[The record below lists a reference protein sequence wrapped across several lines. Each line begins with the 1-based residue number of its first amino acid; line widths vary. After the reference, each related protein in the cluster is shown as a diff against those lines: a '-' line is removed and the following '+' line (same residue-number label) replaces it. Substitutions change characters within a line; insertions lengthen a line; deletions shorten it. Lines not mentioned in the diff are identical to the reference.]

1 MKGYKKL
8 NEQQILKKQFFK
20 YMRYNI
26 IMLLVI
32 FVLFGFF
39 IAFLVSRLTYTS
51 VNVALNNAVNE
62 IKNVV
67 SRVEVDDKFLMEDFP
82 NDDVRNYDIINSIN
96 NPNMICIIRDAD
108 GKITDVSGFNNNYE
122 GYEDEIEFN
131 EKLIDQTY
139 EVVVGNEY
147 YYKAITLDLSE
158 ISPNE
163 EGYIQLLINIDTE
176 KELVYVY
183 NKVIILS
190 VLFGIV
196 ISVIAS
202 ILMSRKTLLPLYD
215 MLKKQ
220 NEFVQNV
227 SHELRTPLT
236 IIQAKQEL
244 LLRDPEAKIIDKIE
258 DINLTLNETKRLS
271 KITKDL
277 MLLARADSKQMV
289 LQKEEI
295 EIDEFIKNIGKTYEE
310 LFEVDNKK
318 LVLNLNYNKMVLVD
332 TNKIY
337 QVIVILLDN
346 ALKYTEKGDSVEI
359 ATYLKDNKCVIE
371 VKDTGIG
378 ISDEAINHI
387 FERFY
392 REDKARSRETGGS
405 GLGLSIADMIVTSHG
420 GTIRASHNGDKGT
433 IFTIRLPR

>member
-1 MKGYKKL
+1 
-8 NEQQILKKQFFK
+8 
-20 YMRYNI
+20 
-26 IMLLVI
+26 MLLII
-32 FVLFGFF
+32 FVLFGLF
-39 IAFLVSRLTYTS
+39 IAFLVNRLTYTS
-51 VNVALNNAVNE
+51 VNIELKNAVSEVKNTLTKNSGIE
-62 IKNVV
+62 I
-67 SRVEVDDKFLMEDFP
+67 DDKFLTSEFV
-82 NDDVRNYDIINSIN
+82 NDDLRNYDIIKNIN
-96 NPNMICIIRDAD
+96 NPNVVCIIRDAE
-108 GKITDVSGFNNNYE
+108 GNISEVSGFNIYE
-122 GYEDEIEFN
+122 GYSGEIDFN
-131 EKLIDQTY
+131 KSLINQIY
-139 EVVVGNEY
+139 EVVVDDEY
-147 YYKAITLDLSE
+147 YYRGITLDLSE
-158 ISPNE
+158 IYPTE
-163 EGYIQLLINIDTE
+163 EGYIQLLINVDTE
-176 KELVYVY
+176 KELVYMY
-183 NKVIILS
+183 NKVVFFS
-190 VLFGIV
+190 FLFGVIV
-196 ISVIAS
+196 SIIGS

-244 LLRDPEAKIIDKIE
+244 LLQDPEAKIIDKTE
-258 DINLTLNETKRLS
+258 DISLTLNETKRLS
-271 KITKDL
+271 KLTKDL

-289 LQKEEI
+289 LQKEEV

-310 LFEVDNKK
+310 LFSVEEKK
-318 LVLNLNYNKMVLVD
+318 FLLNLNYNKMASID
-332 TNKIY
+332 TNKMY

-359 ATYLKDNKCVIE
+359 VTYLKDNKCVIE

-378 ISDEAINHI
+378 ISDEAIDHI

-420 GTIRASHNGDKGT
+420 GTIKASHNGEKGT

>member
-1 MKGYKKL
+1 
-8 NEQQILKKQFFK
+8 
-20 YMRYNI
+20 
-26 IMLLVI
+26 MLLII
-32 FVLFGFF
+32 FVLFGLF
-39 IAFLVSRLTYTS
+39 IAFLVNRLTYTS
-51 VNVALNNAVNE
+51 VNIELKNAVSEVKNTLTKNSGIE
-62 IKNVV
+62 I
-67 SRVEVDDKFLMEDFP
+67 DDKFLTSEFV
-82 NDDVRNYDIINSIN
+82 NDDLRNYDIIKNIN
-96 NPNMICIIRDAD
+96 NPNVVCIIRDAE
-108 GKITDVSGFNNNYE
+108 GNISEVSGFNIYE
-122 GYEDEIEFN
+122 GYSGEIDFN
-131 EKLIDQTY
+131 KSLINQIY
-139 EVVVGNEY
+139 EVVVDDEY
-147 YYKAITLDLSE
+147 YYRGITLDLSE
-158 ISPNE
+158 IYPTE
-163 EGYIQLLINIDTE
+163 EGYIQLLINVDTE
-176 KELVYVY
+176 KELVYMY
-183 NKVIILS
+183 NKVVFFS
-190 VLFGIV
+190 FLFGVIV
-196 ISVIAS
+196 SIIGS

-244 LLRDPEAKIIDKIE
+244 LLQDPEAKIVDKIE
-258 DINLTLNETKRLS
+258 DISLTLNETKRLS
-271 KITKDL
+271 KLTKDL

-289 LQKEEI
+289 LQKEEV

-310 LFEVDNKK
+310 LFSVEEKK
-318 LVLNLNYNKMVLVD
+318 FLLNLNYNKMVSID
-332 TNKIY
+332 TNKMY

-359 ATYLKDNKCVIE
+359 ATYLKDNKCIIE

-378 ISDEAINHI
+378 ISDEAIAHI

-420 GTIRASHNGDKGT
+420 GTIKASHNGEKGT